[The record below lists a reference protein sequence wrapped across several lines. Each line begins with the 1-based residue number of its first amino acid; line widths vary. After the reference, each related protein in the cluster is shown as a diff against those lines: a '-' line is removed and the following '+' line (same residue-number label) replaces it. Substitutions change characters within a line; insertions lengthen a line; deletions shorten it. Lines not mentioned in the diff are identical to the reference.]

1 MQAVTVSTSK
11 IFAGEV
17 NEQLLSQALRVYR
30 ANLRQATART
40 KTRSEVNRTKK
51 KWFKQKGTGNARHG
65 AQTPALFV
73 GGGVAHGPTGEQ
85 NYHRNLTTKMK
96 LSALRSSLIAQ
107 LPNIFIE
114 DKVASVDGKTKTG
127 VKALADKLTADK
139 RVLVIVDDKTPEI
152 VRTYNNL
159 EMVYVTTAERVNVLQ
174 TANADTIVMTK
185 KALAN
190 LEKRLATAKEQ

>member
-85 NYHRNLTTKMK
+85 NYHRNLTTKMN